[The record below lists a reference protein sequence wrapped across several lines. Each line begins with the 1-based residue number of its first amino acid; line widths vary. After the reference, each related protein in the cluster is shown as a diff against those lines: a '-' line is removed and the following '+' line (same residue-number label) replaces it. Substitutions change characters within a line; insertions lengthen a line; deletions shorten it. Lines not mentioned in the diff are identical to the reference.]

1 MKGVAGGRAPGPA
14 LGLLEL
20 TSIAR
25 GVVVADAALKRAPAV
40 LLSSRTLSGGR
51 HLVVLE
57 GDVASVQE
65 AMAAGREAAGD
76 KLLDRVELAMADDAV
91 WPMLERGGLL
101 ASADWADDPAAEA
114 AVIVETATVSAA
126 IAAADAAAKPDFP
139 VNQAGF
145 VIHSAVHGARPEL
158 GCVLHT
164 HTRAGMAVSA
174 MKDGLLPLTQTSMRF
189 YGAIG
194 YHDYEE
200 PTADINERERLA
212 RDLGRHNAI
221 ILRNHGLLACGRT
234 IGEAFNLMYWLE
246 NACKVQVD
254 VLGSAVGYTLPSPA
268 LAESL
273 ARRYQPTGPVMSRY
287 AALEWQA
294 LLRKLDRESPGF
306 RD

>member
-114 AVIVETATVSAA
+114 AVIVETSTVSAA
-126 IAAADAAAKPDFP
+126 IAAADAAAKAADIVIRDVRLAVDLAGKAVFTFTAALAAA
-139 VNQAGF
+139 QAAAQAAAEAAGTRL
-145 VIHSAVHGARPEL
+145 VGLELIAQPAPEL
-158 GCVLHT
+158 RGQL
-164 HTRAGMAVSA
+164 
-174 MKDGLLPLTQTSMRF
+174 
-189 YGAIG
+189 
-194 YHDYEE
+194 
-200 PTADINERERLA
+200 
-212 RDLGRHNAI
+212 
-221 ILRNHGLLACGRT
+221 
-234 IGEAFNLMYWLE
+234 
-246 NACKVQVD
+246 
-254 VLGSAVGYTLPSPA
+254 
-268 LAESL
+268 
-273 ARRYQPTGPVMSRY
+273 
-287 AALEWQA
+287 
-294 LLRKLDRESPGF
+294 F
-306 RD
+306 R